1 MTIKLAYIISMLICY
16 VPRFVKTFIYN
27 HKLNKEGYEFANNS
41 AFIIYQGVMLL
52 STAIYSLIPMLNIF
66 KGLETVYKLIRFKK
80 YYAQHKIDLMSKDMI
95 VKEENTF
102 SDTLVEM
109 KEIFADATKGEKD
122 IEVKNTSEILELLIY
137 IDSKGYD
144 VEDNFE
150 KLDINE
156 RLEYLKK
163 LKKEIEDNEKCEV
176 SSNEKEEEN
185 QKKLIRK

>member
-41 AFIIYQGVMLL
+41 AFIIYQVVMLL
-52 STAIYSLIPMLNIF
+52 STAIYSLIPMLNIY

-122 IEVKNTSEILELLIY
+122 IEVKNASEILELLIY

-144 VEDNFE
+144 IEDNFE

>member
-1 MTIKLAYIISMLICY
+1 MTIKFAYIISMLICY

-27 HKLNKEGYEFANNS
+27 HKLNKEGYEYANNS
-41 AFIIYQGVMLL
+41 AFIICQGAMLL
-52 STAIYSLIPMLNIF
+52 STVIYSLIPMLNIF

-122 IEVKNTSEILELLIY
+122 IEVKNASEILELLIY

-144 VEDNFE
+144 IEDNFE

-163 LKKEIEDNEKCEV
+163 LKKEIEDKEKCEV

>member
-1 MTIKLAYIISMLICY
+1 MTIKFAYIISMLICY
-16 VPRFVKTFIYN
+16 VPRFIKTFIYN
-27 HKLNKEGYEFANNS
+27 HKLYKEGYEYANNS
-41 AFIIYQGVMLL
+41 AFIIFQGVMLL
-52 STAIYSLIPMLNIF
+52 STVIYSLIPMLNIF

-95 VKEENTF
+95 VKEENTY

-122 IEVKNTSEILELLIY
+122 IEVKNASEILELLIY

-144 VEDNFE
+144 IEDNFE

-163 LKKEIEDNEKCEV
+163 LKKEIEDKEKCEV

>member
-1 MTIKLAYIISMLICY
+1 MTIKFAYIISMLICY

-27 HKLNKEGYEFANNS
+27 HKLNKEGYEYANNS
-41 AFIIYQGVMLL
+41 AFIICQGAMLL
-52 STAIYSLIPMLNIF
+52 STVIYSLIPMLNIF

-122 IEVKNTSEILELLIY
+122 IEVKNASEILELLIY

-144 VEDNFE
+144 
-150 KLDINE
+150 I
-156 RLEYLKK
+156 
-163 LKKEIEDNEKCEV
+163 
-176 SSNEKEEEN
+176 
-185 QKKLIRK
+185 